1 MSDSELSRLKK
12 EVTRLR
18 LLVYKDPL
26 TGVYNRRGFIE
37 EVQKILAAVERG
49 RAHGRSKNKFN
60 LTALSVVMLD
70 VDNFKK
76 LNDDYGHDA
85 GDAALKAVA
94 QTLIDGVRQSDFVGR
109 WGGEEFVVALLGAG
123 EKDGALVAENLRR
136 DIEQRKITFKRKK
149 ISLSA
154 SFGITEFRPKD
165 DLGKL
170 IDRADKAMYAA
181 KKGGKNR
188 VVKFSDIP

>member
-1 MSDSELSRLKK
+1 M
-12 EVTRLR
+12 R

-85 GDAALKAVA
+85 GDVALKSVA
-94 QTLIDGVRQSDFVGR
+94 RTLIDGVRQSDFVGR

-136 DIEQRKITFKRKK
+136 DTEQRKITFKRKK

-170 IDRADKAMYAA
+170 IERADKAMYAA

>member
-1 MSDSELSRLKK
+1 MASKLSALRK
-12 EVTRLR
+12 EIAKLR

-37 EVQKILAAVERG
+37 EVQKILATVERG
-49 RAHGRSKNKFN
+49 RAHGRSKNKFI
-60 LTALSVVMLD
+60 LAALSVVMLD
-70 VDNFKK
+70 IDSFKK
-76 LNDDYGHDA
+76 LNDAYGHDA

-94 QTLIDGVRQSDFVGR
+94 QTLIDGTRQSDFVGR
-109 WGGEEFVVALLGAG
+109 WGGEEFVVTLLGAG

-136 DIEQRKITFKRKK
+136 DIEHRKITFKRKK

-154 SFGITEFRPKD
+154 SFGIAEFRPRD

-181 KKGGKNR
+181 KKGGKNQ

>member
-1 MSDSELSRLKK
+1 VASELSALKR
-12 EVTRLR
+12 EVAKLR

-26 TGVYNRRGFIE
+26 TGVYNRRGFTE

-49 RAHGRSKNKFN
+49 RAHGRSKAKFS
-60 LTALSVVMLD
+60 LTALCLLMLD
-70 VDNFKK
+70 VDDFKK
-76 LNDDYGHDA
+76 LNDAYGHDA
-85 GDAALKAVA
+85 GDAALKDAA

-109 WGGEEFVVALLGAG
+109 WGGEEFVIALLGAG

-136 DIEQRKITFKRKK
+136 TIADKKLAFKKKK
-149 ISLSA
+149 IPLSA
-154 SFGITEFRPKD
+154 SFGVAEFRLKD
-165 DLGKL
+165 DLAKL